1 MQNTTNRV
9 KVMVSESIIER
20 GMLRS
25 GRRTSPI
32 SGQMNSAPTSSHM
45 ARVTRP
51 KKLPSRIPDQPQSTS
66 ATKPAAGGSAS
77 PPTALTPTS
86 SRAATMAKVKTFCT
100 RANTSVPSMFNT
112 VRAMR
117 IPSGTR
123 VAGKTPGNS
132 LSRIASTSSSSADRP
147 NMATMT

>member
-1 MQNTTNRV
+1 MQNTTNRL

-32 SGQMNSAPTSSHM
+32 SGQMNSAPTNSHI
-45 ARVTRP
+45 ARVTRL
-51 KKLPSRIPDQPQSTS
+51 KKLPSRTPDQPQSTS

-86 SRAATMAKVKTFCT
+86 RRAATMAKVNRFCT
-100 RANTSVPSMFNT
+100 RANTSVPRMFSSVST
-112 VRAMR
+112 TRM
-117 IPSGTR
+117 PSGTR

-132 LSRIASTSSSSADRP
+132 LSRMASTSSSSAERP
-147 NMATMT
+147 NMATIT